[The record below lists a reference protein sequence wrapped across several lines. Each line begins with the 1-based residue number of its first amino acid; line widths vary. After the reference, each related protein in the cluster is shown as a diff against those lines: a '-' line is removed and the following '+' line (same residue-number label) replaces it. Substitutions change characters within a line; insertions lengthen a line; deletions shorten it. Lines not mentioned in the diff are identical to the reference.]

1 MLQEA
6 KSQTFFSPY
15 FRHIELDTNS
25 IIYNACIFTSKKM
38 TDTEGKC
45 PNSDKIPNTGPFN
58 EPIGFRGMGQPV
70 VCSAYQIAG
79 FFSLKQMLFIML

>member
-1 MLQEA
+1 
-6 KSQTFFSPY
+6 
-15 FRHIELDTNS
+15 
-25 IIYNACIFTSKKM
+25 M

-79 FFSLKQMLFIML
+79 FFCLKQMLFIML